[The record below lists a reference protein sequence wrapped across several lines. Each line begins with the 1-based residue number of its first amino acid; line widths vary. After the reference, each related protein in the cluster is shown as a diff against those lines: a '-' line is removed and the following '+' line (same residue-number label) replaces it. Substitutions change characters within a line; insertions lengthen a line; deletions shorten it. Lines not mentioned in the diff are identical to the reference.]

1 MFTLTGRFENKTV
14 IVTGACGGIGST
26 VVKRFAQEGAQVVL
40 ADVNGE
46 ALADTAD
53 RLRLPKD
60 RHLCVVTDVTRE
72 ADVAALVEQ
81 AVNTFGGLDV
91 MFNNA
96 GIVGAVAE
104 IQNFPAESLRKVLDV
119 NVMGVFYG
127 IKYALNAMLPQGHGV
142 IINTSSVAGHKGMPN
157 TVGYVASKHAIMGL
171 TRAAAAENARRGIR
185 VCAVCPAPV
194 DTPMMVH
201 IEDGMADMT
210 NTDKQTVHNTLSD
223 LPMGRYA
230 TPEEIAGAVL
240 FLASDDASY
249 ISGSS
254 LFVDGGLVG

>member
-1 MFTLTGRFENKTV
+1 MARRFENKTV
-14 IVTGACGGIGST
+14 IVTGACGGIGSA
-26 VVKRFAQEGAQVVL
+26 VAKRFSDEGANVVL
-40 ADVNGE
+40 ADLNGE
-46 ALADTAD
+46 VLAQTVKH
-53 RLRLPKD
+53 LQLPEG
-60 RHLCVVTDVTRE
+60 RHLAVVTDVTRE

-81 AVNTFGGLDV
+81 AVHVFGGLDI

-104 IQNFPAESLRKVLDV
+104 IQNFPANSLRKVLDV
-119 NVMGVFYG
+119 NVMGVFHG
-127 IKYALNAMLPQGHGV
+127 IKYALDAMLPQGHGV
-142 IINTSSVAGHKGMPN
+142 IINTGSVAGHKGMPN
-157 TVGYVASKHAIMGL
+157 TVGYVASKHAIIGL

-194 DTPMMVH
+194 DTAMMAR

-210 NTDKQTVHNTLSD
+210 NTDKSAIHDMLSD

-240 FLASDDASY
+240 FLASNDASY